1 MNTDLG
7 TVFVALGLASALLA
21 VCNQFYALITKKLV
35 LLSRVKIPVLIML
48 VAAIGQVA
56 VMERALITRDFT
68 VAYVAQHGSTRT
80 PPLFNVATLWSALE
94 GSILLWVLILV
105 GYLALVVWRFKSRLT
120 DPLVAW
126 AVAVMSIVCVFFFI
140 LLIGPAYPFGE
151 FDPWPGFD
159 GPGPNPLLQNHIL
172 MAFHPPILYLGY
184 VGMTVPFSFAIAAL
198 ITGRIGEGWLV
209 QTRKWT
215 LIAWGCLSLGIV
227 LGSWWSYEILG
238 WGGYWAWDPVENAS
252 FLPWLTATAFLH
264 SVMIQEKKGMLRVWN
279 LSLLCAT
286 FSLTIL
292 GTFITRSGVLESV
305 HSFTESEIG
314 PSLLGF
320 FLLIVITSVGL
331 IAWRGESLRSSGSIS
346 SPLSRTGAFLLNNLL
361 FGCFAFVVF
370 LGTVFPLIVE
380 ALNGDRISVGNPYF
394 VKMSTPI
401 GFALLFM
408 MAIAPALSW
417 GKTGLDVLLKR
428 LTPSVVCGSIAM
440 LLGVVIGS
448 RGFVPTLALGFGG
461 FAAGSAIRQISFGF
475 RTSRFRGLLGRNGGG
490 MVVHLGVVILAV
502 ALACSSSFL
511 RQAEFKFEQVGD
523 QAVLGGH
530 EFKFAGIERVEL
542 KEKSKIIANVFIDGE
557 LFQPSIN
564 QFPFG
569 GRSIGTPT
577 TRSTWR
583 DDVQLAVLSVPEESE
598 QENTVIRVT
607 IQPMVW
613 WIWFG
618 GGVMALGTIFS
629 LFSRKKKLSE
639 ESVLTNN
646 VNKQEVEINEPV

>member
-1 MNTDLG
+1 MNTELG
-7 TVFVALGLASALLA
+7 TVFVALGLAASLLA
-21 VCNQFYALITKKLV
+21 VVNQIYGLITKRSD
-35 LLSRVKIPVLIML
+35 LLSRVQIPVLIMFF
-48 VAAIGQVA
+48 AAVGQVA

-80 PPLFNVATLWSALE
+80 PALFNVATLWSALE

-105 GYLALVVWRFKSRLT
+105 GYLGLVVWRFKSRLG

-126 AVAVMSIVCVFFFI
+126 AVTVISIVCVFFF
-140 LLIGPAYPFGE
+140 LLLMGPAYPFGE

-198 ITGRIGEGWLV
+198 ITGRVGEGWLL

-215 LIAWGCLSLGIV
+215 LIAWGCLSLGII

-252 FLPWLTATAFLH
+252 FLPWLTSTAFLH

-305 HSFTESEIG
+305 HSFTESGIG
-314 PSLLGF
+314 PLLLGF
-320 FLLIVITSVGL
+320 FLLVVITSVGL
-331 IAWRGESLRSSGSIS
+331 IAWRGESLRSPGSIT

-370 LGTVFPLIVE
+370 LGTVFPLVIE

-417 GKTGLDVLLKR
+417 GKTDLEVLSKR

-440 LLGVVIGS
+440 LIGVVLGS
-448 RGFVPTLALGFGG
+448 RGIVPTLALGFGG
-461 FAAGSAIRQISFGF
+461 FAAGSAIKQILFGL
-475 RTSRFRGLLGRNGGG
+475 RTAKFRGLLGRNGGG
-490 MVVHLGVVILAV
+490 MIVHLGVVILAV

-511 RQAEFKFEQVGD
+511 RQAEFKFEQIGD
-523 QAVLGGH
+523 EATLGGH
-530 EFKFAGIERVEL
+530 EFKFDGIERVEL
-542 KEKSKIIANVFIDGE
+542 KEKNKIIAKVFIDDE
-557 LFQPSIN
+557 LFKPSIN

-577 TRSTWR
+577 TRSTWK
-583 DDVQLAVLSVPEESE
+583 DDVQLAVLAVPEESE
-598 QENTVIRVT
+598 QKNTVIRVT
-607 IQPMVW
+607 IQPLVW

-618 GGVMALGTIFS
+618 GGVMVLGTIFS
-629 LFSRKKKLSE
+629 LFSRRKSLPE
-639 ESVLTNN
+639 
-646 VNKQEVEINEPV
+646 EPVMPSDENIQEMEANDSV

>member
-7 TVFVALGLASALLA
+7 TAFVALGLTAALLA
-21 VCNQFYALITKKLV
+21 VGNQIYGLIVKRSD
-35 LLSRVKIPVLIML
+35 LLSRVQIPVLIMF
-48 VAAIGQVA
+48 VAALGQVA

-80 PPLFNVATLWSALE
+80 PALFNVATLWSALE

-105 GYLALVVWRFKSRLT
+105 GYLGLVVWRFKSRLE

-126 AVAVMSIVCVFFFI
+126 AITVISIVCVFFFI
-140 LLIGPAYPFGE
+140 LLMGPAFPFGE

-172 MAFHPPILYLGY
+172 MAFHPPILYLGF

-198 ITGRIGEGWLV
+198 ITGRVGEGWLV

-215 LIAWGCLSLGIV
+215 LIAWGCLSLGII

-252 FLPWLTATAFLH
+252 FLPWLTSTAFLH

-305 HSFTESEIG
+305 HSFTESGIG
-314 PSLLGF
+314 PLLLGF
-320 FLLIVITSVGL
+320 FLLVVITSVGL
-331 IAWRGESLRSSGSIS
+331 IAWRGESLRSPGSIS
-346 SPLSRTGAFLLNNLL
+346 SPLSRTGAFLVNNLL

-417 GKTGLDVLLKR
+417 GKTELDVLSKR

-440 LLGVVIGS
+440 LVGVVVGS

-475 RTSRFRGLLGRNGGG
+475 RARKFRVLLGRNGGG
-490 MVVHLGVVILAV
+490 MVVHLGVIILAV
-502 ALACSSSFL
+502 ALA
-511 RQAEFKFEQVGD
+511 
-523 QAVLGGH
+523 
-530 EFKFAGIERVEL
+530 
-542 KEKSKIIANVFIDGE
+542 
-557 LFQPSIN
+557 
-564 QFPFG
+564 
-569 GRSIGTPT
+569 
-577 TRSTWR
+577 
-583 DDVQLAVLSVPEESE
+583 LSL
-598 QENTVIRVT
+598 IH
-607 IQPMVW
+607 I
-613 WIWFG
+613 
-618 GGVMALGTIFS
+618 
-629 LFSRKKKLSE
+629 
-639 ESVLTNN
+639 
-646 VNKQEVEINEPV
+646 

>member
-1 MNTDLG
+1 MNTELG
-7 TVFVALGLASALLA
+7 TVFVALGLAASLLA
-21 VCNQFYALITKKLV
+21 VVNQIYGLITKRSD
-35 LLSRVKIPVLIML
+35 LLSRVQIPVLIMFF
-48 VAAIGQVA
+48 AAVGQVA

-80 PPLFNVATLWSALE
+80 PALFNVATLWSALE

-105 GYLALVVWRFKSRLT
+105 GYLGLVVWRFKSRLG

-126 AVAVMSIVCVFFFI
+126 AVTVISIVCVFFF
-140 LLIGPAYPFGE
+140 LLLMGPAYPFGE

-198 ITGRIGEGWLV
+198 ITGRVGEGWLL

-215 LIAWGCLSLGIV
+215 LIAWGCLSLGII

-252 FLPWLTATAFLH
+252 FLPWLTSTAFLH

-305 HSFTESEIG
+305 HSFTESGIG
-314 PSLLGF
+314 PLLLGF
-320 FLLIVITSVGL
+320 FLLVVITSVGL
-331 IAWRGESLRSSGSIS
+331 IAWRGESLRSPGSIT

-370 LGTVFPLIVE
+370 LGTVFPLVIE

-417 GKTGLDVLLKR
+417 GKTDLEVLSKR

-440 LLGVVIGS
+440 LIGVVLGS
-448 RGFVPTLALGFGG
+448 RGIVPTLALGFGG
-461 FAAGSAIRQISFGF
+461 FAAGSAIKQILFGL
-475 RTSRFRGLLGRNGGG
+475 RTAKFRGLLGRNGGG
-490 MVVHLGVVILAV
+490 MIVHLGVVILAV

-511 RQAEFKFEQVGD
+511 RQAEFKFEQIGD
-523 QAVLGGH
+523 EATLGGH
-530 EFKFAGIERVEL
+530 EFKFDGIERVEL
-542 KEKSKIIANVFIDGE
+542 KEKNKIIAKVFIDDE
-557 LFQPSIN
+557 LFKPSIN

-577 TRSTWR
+577 TRSTWK
-583 DDVQLAVLSVPEESE
+583 DDVQLAVLAVPEESE
-598 QENTVIRVT
+598 QKNTVIRVT
-607 IQPMVW
+607 IQPLVW

-618 GGVMALGTIFS
+618 GGVMVLGTIFS
-629 LFSRKKKLSE
+629 LFSRRKTLPE
-639 ESVLTNN
+639 
-646 VNKQEVEINEPV
+646 EPVMPSDENIQEMEANDSV

>member
-7 TVFVALGLASALLA
+7 TAFVALGLAAALLA
-21 VCNQFYALITKKLV
+21 VGNQIYGLIAKRSG
-35 LLSRVKIPVLIML
+35 LLSRVQIPVLIML
-48 VAAIGQVA
+48 VAAVGQVA
-56 VMERALITRDFT
+56 VMEKALITRDFT

-80 PPLFNVATLWSALE
+80 PALFNIATLWSALE
-94 GSILLWVLILV
+94 GSILLWILILV
-105 GYLALVVWRFKSRLT
+105 GYLGLVVWRFKSRLE

-126 AVAVMSIVCVFFFI
+126 AITVISIVCVFFFI
-140 LLIGPAYPFGE
+140 LLIGPAYPFGG

-159 GPGPNPLLQNHIL
+159 GPGPNPLLQNHVL

-198 ITGRIGEGWLV
+198 ITGRVGEGWLV

-215 LIAWGCLSLGIV
+215 LIAWGCLSLGII

-252 FLPWLTATAFLH
+252 FLPWLTSTAFLH

-305 HSFTESEIG
+305 HSFTESGIG
-314 PSLLGF
+314 PLLLGF
-320 FLLIVITSVGL
+320 FLLVVITSVGL
-331 IAWRGESLRSSGSIS
+331 IAWRGESLRSPGSIS
-346 SPLSRTGAFLLNNLL
+346 SPVSRTGAFLLNNLL

-417 GKTGLDVLLKR
+417 GKTELEILSKR

-440 LLGVVIGS
+440 LAGVVLGS

-475 RTSRFRGLLGRNGGG
+475 RSGKFRGLLGRNGGG
-490 MVVHLGVVILAV
+490 MVVHLGVIILAV

-511 RQAEFKFEQVGD
+511 RQAEFKFEQIGD
-523 QAVLGGH
+523 QATLGGH
-530 EFKFAGIERVEL
+530 EFKFDGIERVEL
-542 KEKSKIIANVFIDGE
+542 KEKNKIIAKIFIDDE
-557 LFQPSIN
+557 LFEPSIN

-569 GRSIGTPT
+569 GRSIGTPA
-577 TRSTWR
+577 TRSTWK
-583 DDVQLAVLSVPEESE
+583 DDVQLAVLFVPEESE
-598 QENTVIRVT
+598 QKNTVIRVT

-618 GGVMALGTIFS
+618 GGVMVLGTIFS
-629 LFSRKKKLSE
+629 LFSRRKNSSE
-639 ESVLTNN
+639 ESVISSDENI
-646 VNKQEVEINEPV
+646 QELEINESV

>member
-1 MNTDLG
+1 MNTELG
-7 TVFVALGLASALLA
+7 TVFVALGLASALIA
-21 VCNQFYALITKKLV
+21 VGNQLYGLV
-35 LLSRVKIPVLIML
+35 MKRTELLSRVRIPVFVMLI
-48 VAAIGQVA
+48 ASIGQVL

-68 VAYVAQHGSTRT
+68 VAYVAQNGSTRT
-80 PPLFNVATLWSALE
+80 PPLFNIATLWSALE

-105 GYLALVVWRFKSRLT
+105 GYLALVVLRFRNRLT

-126 AVAVMSIVCVFFFI
+126 AIAVMSIVCVFFFV
-140 LLIGPAYPFGE
+140 LLIGPAFPFGE
-151 FDPWPGFD
+151 FNPWPGFD

-198 ITGRIGEGWLV
+198 VTGRFGE
-209 QTRKWT
+209 
-215 LIAWGCLSLGIV
+215 
-227 LGSWWSYEILG
+227 
-238 WGGYWAWDPVENAS
+238 WAWDPVENAS
-252 FLPWLTATAFLH
+252 FLPWLTCTAFLH

-305 HSFTESEIG
+305 HSFTESGIG
-314 PSLLGF
+314 PLLLGF
-320 FLLIVITSVGL
+320 FLAIVVVSVGL
-331 IAWRGESLRSSGSIS
+331 IGWRGESLRSPGSIS

-361 FGCFAFVVF
+361 FACFAFIVF

-408 MAIAPALSW
+408 MAVAPALSW
-417 GKTGLDVLLKR
+417 GKTQAEVILKR
-428 LTPSVVCGSIAM
+428 LTPSVVCASIAM
-440 LLGVVIGS
+440 LLGVVVGS

-461 FAAGSAIRQISFGF
+461 FAAGSAFRQILLV
-475 RTSRFRGLLGRNGGG
+475 SRAGKFRGILGRTGGG

-502 ALACSSSFL
+502 ALASSSSFI

-523 QAVLGGH
+523 QATLGNH
-530 EFKFAGIERVEL
+530 EFRFEGIEYVEL
-542 KEKSKIIANVFIDGE
+542 KEKNKIIANVYIDDE

-569 GRSIGTPT
+569 DRSIGTPT
-577 TRSTWR
+577 TRSTWK
-583 DDVQLAVLSVPEESE
+583 DDVQLALLAIPDESE
-598 QENTVIRVT
+598 QGNTVIRVT

-613 WIWFG
+613 WRVDEFG
-618 GGVMALGTIFS
+618 DHIHF
-629 LFSRKKKLSE
+629 
-639 ESVLTNN
+639 VLKEKVSTRRS
-646 VNKQEVEINEPV
+646 

>member
-21 VCNQFYALITKKLV
+21 VCNQFYALISKKLV

-80 PPLFNVATLWSALE
+80 PPLVNVATLWSALE

-238 WGGYWAWDPVENAS
+238 WGGYWAWDRVENAA
-252 FLPWLTATAFLH
+252 FLPWLTGTAFIH
-264 SVMIQEKKGMLRVWN
+264 SVLVQERRGMLRVWN
-279 LSLLCAT
+279 LSLLLAT
-286 FSLTIL
+286 FALSIF
-292 GTFITRSGVLESV
+292 GTFLTRSGVIDSV
-305 HSFTESEIG
+305 HEFSASSLG
-314 PSLLGF
+314 PLLLGF
-320 FLLIVITSVGL
+320 FAAIVLVSVGL
-331 IAWRGESLRSSGSIS
+331 VGWRGAQLRSPGSID
-346 SPLSRTGAFLLNNLL
+346 SPVSREGAFLGNNLL
-361 FGCFAFVVF
+361 FTLMAFVIL
-370 LGTVFPLIVE
+370 LGTLFPLVVE
-380 ALNGDRISVGNPYF
+380 AINGDQLAVGRPYF
-394 VKMSTPI
+394 DRMLLPI
-401 GFALLFM
+401 GVALLLVMGIAPLLTWRSTDTQVLGSRALFPAALGAGTMVFALWLG
-408 MAIAPALSW
+408 AE
-417 GKTGLDVLLKR
+417 GLGPVL
-428 LTPSVVCGSIAM
+428 G
-440 LLGVVIGS
+440 LGLAGFVIGS
-448 RGFVPTLALGFGG
+448 SCRVLFL
-461 FAAGSAIRQISFGF
+461 S
-475 RTSRFRGLLGRNGGG
+475 SRRNGLKSLTGRAGGG
-490 MVVHLGVVILAV
+490 MVAHIGVSLLAFGFIASTSFSEEGEFQLSPGEVGTV
-502 ALACSSSFL
+502 A
-511 RQAEFKFEQVGD
+511 
-523 QAVLGGH
+523 GH
-530 EFKFAGIERVEL
+530 EGSFVEL
-542 KEKSKIIANVFIDGE
+542 EDVMEGPNRVVRAQIEVK
-557 LFQPSIN
+557 
-564 QFPFG
+564 
-569 GRSIGTPT
+569 GRG
-577 TRSTWR
+577 R
-583 DDVQLAVLSVPEESE
+583 
-598 QENTVIRVT
+598 
-607 IQPMVW
+607 
-613 WIWFG
+613 
-618 GGVMALGTIFS
+618 
-629 LFSRKKKLSE
+629 
-639 ESVLTNN
+639 
-646 VNKQEVEINEPV
+646 

>member
-7 TVFVALGLASALLA
+7 TAFVALGLAAALLA
-21 VCNQFYALITKKLV
+21 VCNQIYGLITRKLD
-35 LLSRVKIPVLIML
+35 LLSRVQIPVLIM
-48 VAAIGQVA
+48 VIAAVGQVA

-80 PPLFNVATLWSALE
+80 PALFNIATLWSALE

-105 GYLALVVWRFKSRLT
+105 GYLGLVVWRFKSRLE

-126 AVAVMSIVCVFFFI
+126 AITVISIVCVFFFI

-215 LIAWGCLSLGIV
+215 LIAWGCLSLGII

-252 FLPWLTATAFLH
+252 FLPWLTSTAFLH

-305 HSFTESEIG
+305 HSFTESGIG
-314 PSLLGF
+314 PLLLGF
-320 FLLIVITSVGL
+320 FLLVVITSVGL
-331 IAWRGESLRSSGSIS
+331 ITWRGESLRSPGSIS

-417 GKTGLDVLLKR
+417 GKTELETLSKR

-440 LLGVVIGS
+440 LAGVFVGS

-475 RTSRFRGLLGRNGGG
+475 RSRKFRGLLGRNGGG

-511 RQAEFKFEQVGD
+511 RQAEFKFEQIGD
-523 QAVLGGH
+523 QATLGGH
-530 EFKFAGIERVEL
+530 EFKFDGIERVEL
-542 KEKSKIIANVFIDGE
+542 KEKNKIIAKIFIDDE
-557 LFQPSIN
+557 LFKPSIN

-577 TRSTWR
+577 TRSTWK

-598 QENTVIRVT
+598 QKNTVIRVT

-618 GGVMALGTIFS
+618 GGVMVLGTIFS
-629 LFSRKKKLSE
+629 LFSRRKNSSE
-639 ESVLTNN
+639 ESVISSNEN
-646 VNKQEVEINEPV
+646 IQELEINESI

>member
-1 MNTDLG
+1 MNTELG
-7 TVFVALGLASALLA
+7 TVFVALGLAASLLA
-21 VCNQFYALITKKLV
+21 VVNQIYGLITKRSD
-35 LLSRVKIPVLIML
+35 LLSRVQIPVLIMFF
-48 VAAIGQVA
+48 AAVGQVA

-80 PPLFNVATLWSALE
+80 PALFNVATLWSALE

-105 GYLALVVWRFKSRLT
+105 GYLGLVVWRFKSRLG

-126 AVAVMSIVCVFFFI
+126 AVTVISIVCVFFF
-140 LLIGPAYPFGE
+140 LLLMGPAYPFGE

-198 ITGRIGEGWLV
+198 ITGRVGEGWLL

-215 LIAWGCLSLGIV
+215 LIAWGCLSLGII

-252 FLPWLTATAFLH
+252 FLPWLTSTAFLH

-305 HSFTESEIG
+305 HSFTESGIG
-314 PSLLGF
+314 PLLLGF
-320 FLLIVITSVGL
+320 FLLVVITSVGL
-331 IAWRGESLRSSGSIS
+331 IAWRGESLRSPGSIT

-370 LGTVFPLIVE
+370 LGTVFPLVIE

-417 GKTGLDVLLKR
+417 GKTDLEVLSKR

-440 LLGVVIGS
+440 LIGVVLGS
-448 RGFVPTLALGFGG
+448 RGIVPTLALGFGG
-461 FAAGSAIRQISFGF
+461 FAAGSAIRQILFGF
-475 RTSRFRGLLGRNGGG
+475 RTAKFRGLLGRNGGG

-511 RQAEFKFEQVGD
+511 RQAEFKFEQIGD
-523 QAVLGGH
+523 EATLGGH
-530 EFKFAGIERVEL
+530 EFKFDGIERVEL
-542 KEKSKIIANVFIDGE
+542 KEKNKIIAKVFIDDE
-557 LFQPSIN
+557 LFKPSIN

-577 TRSTWR
+577 TRSTWK
-583 DDVQLAVLSVPEESE
+583 DDVQLAVLAVPEESE
-598 QENTVIRVT
+598 QKNTVIRVT
-607 IQPMVW
+607 IQPLVW

-618 GGVMALGTIFS
+618 GGVMVLGTIFS
-629 LFSRKKKLSE
+629 LFSRRKTFSE
-639 ESVLTNN
+639 KPVIPSDENI
-646 VNKQEVEINEPV
+646 QEMEANDSI